1 LASRT
6 ERKSCW
12 REHFADQSGLE
23 VRRATRGGRELVELQ
38 LAIARGEKIPV
49 SGRRQGRGGRG
60 EAQFQRPNLDQRMA
74 AIAWLAD
81 RGFGKSKEV
90 IELTGEPSAAQRL
103 ELLRR
108 LNDEQREQLRGLLAI
123 ALNGGTPV
131 PASDATDGRGD
142 ENPASQEDDR
152 EITLPDNGTPVIV
165 PPGSIES
172 DRLLDE
178 TRDETHDAP
187 SSPEQSE

>member
-1 LASRT
+1 MSLVNLAI
-6 ERKSCW
+6 
-12 REHFADQSGLE
+12 E

-49 SGRRQGRGGRG
+49 PGRRQGRGGRG

-90 IELTGEPSAAQRL
+90 IELTGEATPSQRL

-108 LNDEQREQLRGLLAI
+108 LSDEQREQLRGLLAI
-123 ALNGGTPV
+123 ALNGGRPV
-131 PASDATDGRGD
+131 PGSDVANGRGD
-142 ENPASQEDDR
+142 DVDPAIQEDDR
-152 EITLPDNGTPVIV
+152 EIVLPDNGTPASV
-165 PPGSIES
+165 PPDSLES
-172 DRLLDE
+172 DFPPP
-178 TRDETHDAP
+178 P
-187 SSPEQSE
+187 SDPSR